1 VTLSTQPNPADTAH
15 FTEPT
20 THYWQDIL
28 PGDALGPQD
37 LLPPWRYG
45 YPARLPDGRFL
56 MLPIR
61 PFKDNPARAAASL
74 ICTQASFE
82 VAQTLARMLAERLAP
97 LHVDTVIGLPTLGLT
112 FAPMVARHLGKT
124 RYVALGY
131 SRKFW
136 YDEALS
142 GGVSSITS
150 PGHGKRV
157 YLDPNLVPLVRGK
170 RVVLIDDAISSGS
183 TLTTPW
189 NMIEALADEVVAC
202 GVVMRQ
208 SSVWRDRLGPARAQR
223 LVHVFDSPLLQAVPD
238 GWAPLP

>member
-1 VTLSTQPNPADTAH
+1 VTFTPSTPH
-15 FTEPT
+15 FTEPVT
-20 THYWQDIL
+20 DYWQSIL
-28 PGDALGPQD
+28 PRDALTDAD
-37 LLPPWRYG
+37 LSPPWRYG

-61 PFKDNPARAAASL
+61 PFRDNPARAAASL
-74 ICTQASFE
+74 ICTQASFA
-82 VAQTLARMLAERLAP
+82 VVQDLALMLAQKLMP
-97 LHVDTVIGLPTLGLT
+97 LQADTVIGLPTLGLT
-112 FAPMVARHLGKT
+112 FAPMVARYLGKT

-142 GGVSSITS
+142 GSVSSITS
-150 PGHGKRV
+150 PTPGKRV

-170 RVVLIDDAISSGS
+170 RVLLIDDAISSGN
-183 TLTTPW
+183 TLKAPW
-189 NMIEALADEVVAC
+189 DMIASLADEVVAC

-208 SSVWRDRLGPARAQR
+208 STVWRDRLGPQRTQR

>member
-1 VTLSTQPNPADTAH
+1 MTFTAPTSH

-20 THYWQDIL
+20 TDYWQQIL
-28 PGDALGPQD
+28 PGDALGPQE
-37 LLPPWRYG
+37 LSPPWRYG

-61 PFKDNPARAAASL
+61 PFRDNPSRAAASL
-74 ICTQASFE
+74 ICTQASFD
-82 VAQTLARMLAERLAP
+82 VAEALALMLAQQLAP
-97 LHVDTVIGLPTLGLT
+97 LQPDTVIGLPTLGLT
-112 FAPMVARHLGKT
+112 FAPTVARHLGKA

-136 YDEALS
+136 YDDELS
-142 GGVSSITS
+142 GSVSSITS
-150 PGHGKRV
+150 PAHGKRV

-170 RVVLIDDAISSGS
+170 RVVLIDDAISSGN
-183 TLTTPW
+183 TLKAPW
-189 NMIEALADEVVAC
+189 DMIESLADEVVAC

-208 SSVWRDRLGPARAQR
+208 SSVWRDKLGPERAQR